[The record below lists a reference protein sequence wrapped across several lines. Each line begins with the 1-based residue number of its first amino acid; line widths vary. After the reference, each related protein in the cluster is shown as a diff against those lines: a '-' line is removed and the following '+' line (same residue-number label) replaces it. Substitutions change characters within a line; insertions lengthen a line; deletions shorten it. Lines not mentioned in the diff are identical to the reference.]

1 MLCTS
6 FWVHLFAFF
15 GKATAL
21 VLSDG
26 KHMCLCPPGYMVDGV
41 PTLLLTTL
49 KILKIGLKSPL
60 GIIIIMNHI
69 SAFGR

>member
-1 MLCTS
+1 
-6 FWVHLFAFF
+6 
-15 GKATAL
+15 
-21 VLSDG
+21 
-26 KHMCLCPPGYMVDGV
+26 MCLCPPGYMVDGV

-69 SAFGR
+69 STFGR